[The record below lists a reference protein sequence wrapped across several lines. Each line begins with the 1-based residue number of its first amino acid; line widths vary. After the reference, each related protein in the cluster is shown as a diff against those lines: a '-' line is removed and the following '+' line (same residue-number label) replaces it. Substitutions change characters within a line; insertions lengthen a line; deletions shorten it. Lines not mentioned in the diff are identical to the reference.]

1 MLIGIDL
8 GTTNSLVA
16 YFDGQKA
23 CIIPNRLGKNLTPS
37 IISIDDQ
44 GIIYVGETAK
54 ERGMLDP
61 SNTASVFKRGMGTD
75 EPYSIGGQT
84 FRAEELS
91 SFVLRSLKE
100 DAEHFLGEPVT
111 EAIISVPAYFNDRQR
126 KATRRAG
133 ELAGLKV
140 ERIINE
146 PTAAALAHGITKQ
159 NSVARLMV
167 VDLGGGTFDVTV
179 LDQHGNLIEIHA
191 IAGDNF
197 LGGED
202 FTDVLCSVFLKTNGL
217 ELEDLTLESLVN
229 IRKCAEICK
238 IGFSSHP
245 ISGMSYTIGDNTYS
259 MALTAKQYKEECE
272 DLLIRIKKPIERAI
286 RDASIMIKDL
296 DAVILV
302 GGATRM
308 PMVREYVS
316 ELLGLEISSG
326 LHPDEAVVVG
336 AAIQCGMKQRDEAI
350 REIILTEVCPFTLGT
365 EVARVIGDYKERGH
379 YLPIIERNTVIPV
392 SRTETLYTLDDN
404 QTFVRVKIL
413 QGESRLSWNNLTLGE
428 LVIPVPPKKAGEV
441 PILVT
446 YTYDVNSL
454 LEVVVKVSE
463 TGEEKKIIIQQT
475 DNPMSDAEVQQRL
488 EELSYLKI
496 NPRDQEENK
505 LVIFRGERLYEE
517 TFGDKRQSIGEW
529 LFKFD
534 QAMRKQNREEIESVR
549 KDFSSFLDDIESSD
563 DSSYFEAEDKE

>member
-37 IISIDDQ
+37 VVSVDDQ
-44 GIIYVGETAK
+44 GTVYVGETAK

-61 SNTASVFKRGMGTD
+61 FNTASVFKRGMGTD
-75 EPYSIGGQT
+75 EVYSIGGQA

-100 DAEHFLGEPVT
+100 DAEHFLGQPAE

-146 PTAAALAHGITKQ
+146 PTAAALAHGVY
-159 NSVARLMV
+159 SDDEVARFMV
-167 VDLGGGTFDVTV
+167 VDLGGGTFDVSV
-179 LDQHGNLIEIHA
+179 LDRHGDIIEVHA

-197 LGGED
+197 VGGED
-202 FTDVLCSVFLKTNGL
+202 FTDILCTMFLRSNGLDVNDLDLKTLMN
-217 ELEDLTLESLVN
+217 V
-229 IRKCAEICK
+229 RKCAETCK
-238 IGFSSHP
+238 IGLSGYL
-245 ISGMSYTIGDNTYS
+245 ISCMSCRVGDKTYTMELS
-259 MALTAKQYKEECE
+259 VSQFEAACAK
-272 DLLIRIKKPIERAI
+272 LLDRIKKPIERAI
-286 RDASIMIKDL
+286 RDASMMIQDL
-296 DAVILV
+296 DAVIMV

-308 PMVREYVS
+308 PIVQRYVA
-316 ELLGLEISSG
+316 ELLGVEVRTG
-326 LHPDEAVVVG
+326 LHPDEAIAVG
-336 AAIQCGMKQRDEAI
+336 AALQCGMKMRNKAI
-350 REIILTEVCPFTLGT
+350 REMILTEVCPFTLGT
-365 EVARVIGDYKERGH
+365 EVARVTGEYKEKGH

-413 QGESRLSWNNLTLGE
+413 QGESRLAWNNLMLGE
-428 LVIPVPPKKAGEV
+428 LVIPVPPRKAGEV
-441 PILVT
+441 PIQVT
-446 YTYDVNSL
+446 YTYDINAL

-463 TGEEKKIIIQQT
+463 TGEEKKIIIQQA
-475 DNPMSDAEVQQRL
+475 DNPMSEAEAQQRL

-517 TFGDKRQSIGEW
+517 TFGDRRRSIGDW

-534 QAMRKQNREEIESVR
+534 QAMRKQNREEIEIVR
-549 KDFSSFLDDIESSD
+549 RDFSEFLDEIEMSEEIFD
-563 DSSYFEAEDKE
+563 LDVEE